1 MDIDLFMALLNP
13 SMMVV
18 LGSTFFVLWLYQRR
32 RRLLLLFSGGYACL
46 AAGFLLQFFML
57 PGGFDFTKF
66 VSATC
71 FTLGVCTMAGGIVAL
86 YGRRPPYV
94 ALAVLAGG
102 GMAAL
107 CWFLFVE
114 PDVVW
119 RIYSLNFAFGGVCL
133 VLVNELRRVRGA
145 PTARIFRALGLAQ
158 VLNFFVRTLASIRI
172 FGSPGG
178 NEAFGHSFYWMTA
191 VLSHALLGL
200 LLALTLMVTVAL
212 EMLASLRTDSRT
224 DPLSGLLNRRG
235 FEEEAARVL
244 AQSAKADLPVAL
256 VLSDL
261 DHFKVVNDRYGH
273 AAGDRVIADFA
284 GRLQSAAAGQGVA
297 GRIGG
302 EEFAVLLPLADLAA
316 ARLFAE
322 AVRTVFSSGT
332 VDGLPAEAR
341 ATASFGIAARSGRE
355 DLAAFMCRA
364 DEALYKAK
372 QNGRDSVR
380 ISYQRPRTALAPENA
395 GMG

>member
-145 PTARIFRALGLAQ
+145 PTARIFLALGLAYTPS
-158 VLNFFVRTLASIRI
+158 VTRIVRGT
-172 FGSPGG
+172 
-178 NEAFGHSFYWMTA
+178 
-191 VLSHALLGL
+191 VLSLREKEFIESSRVLGNSELYTMVRHVLPNCVAPLTVLATSMFGWVILAESALSFLGL
-200 LLALTLMVTVAL
+200 
-212 EMLASLRTDSRT
+212 
-224 DPLSGLLNRRG
+224 
-235 FEEEAARVL
+235 
-244 AQSAKADLPVAL
+244 
-256 VLSDL
+256 
-261 DHFKVVNDRYGH
+261 
-273 AAGDRVIADFA
+273 
-284 GRLQSAAAGQGVA
+284 GVPPPA
-297 GRIGG
+297 PTWGNM
-302 EEFAVLLPLADLAA
+302 LAA
-316 ARLFAE
+316 ARPFMAQASYLSILPGLAIALALLGINLLGD
-322 AVRTVFSSGT
+322 AVRDRF
-332 VDGLPAEAR
+332 D
-341 ATASFGIAARSGRE
+341 
-355 DLAAFMCRA
+355 
-364 DEALYKAK
+364 
-372 QNGRDSVR
+372 
-380 ISYQRPRTALAPENA
+380 PRMR
-395 GMG
+395 GVQ